1 MRRPAMLLAGGCLA
15 LLTVAACGARTPS
28 AGQLDV
34 GRTTSVVDSV
44 PPVTAVPTV
53 TTVAPV
59 PTTSA
64 PRPPAGGTTFIPAPI
79 APGDVTMVP
88 AARVRTMGMAE
99 PPKDVRTQG
108 RQVLFTYGQAGCEHV
123 VAQVTT
129 QTAGAVTIQVE
140 TLVSS
145 RGGVMCP
152 MIVRAV
158 PLKVTL
164 SAPLGSRTVIFQHLL
179 SHRS

>member
-1 MRRPAMLLAGGCLA
+1 MRTPAMLLAGGCLA
-15 LLTVAACGARTPS
+15 LLTVAACGARTTS

-34 GRTTSVVDSV
+34 GHSTSVVDSV
-44 PPVTAVPTV
+44 PPAA
-53 TTVAPV
+53 TTV
-59 PTTSA
+59 PTTTV
-64 PRPPAGGTTFIPAPI
+64 PTTNKGVPPPADGTTFVPAPI
-79 APGDVTMVP
+79 APGDATLVP

-108 RQVLFTYGQAGCEHV
+108 RHVLFTYGQAGCEHV

-129 QTAGAVTIQVE
+129 QTAGAVTIQVQ

-158 PLKVTL
+158 PLEVTL
-164 SAPLGSRTVIFQHLL
+164 SAPLGSRTIIFQHLL